1 MTNRL
6 FRDKFGVLACQ
17 IVNTAS
23 TTVIGTRGEGTY
35 MQSGSIPA
43 EKQLNAL
50 LVHSQPVP
58 LQRLMGISAGEAN
71 VLSRHRRKN
80 FGYCPGR
87 TCGRLHSHCS
97 EPVPLSSCW
106 ATYRW
111 VTNAKSGRGVPMA
124 NKYCRGTAHGKTGA
138 ARGFTTVEL
147 LIVVVISL
155 VAAGMAVPG
164 YTSITRYLRIAGDAR
179 NLNGLIAEAK
189 MRAAQDFTHAR
200 ARANL
205 ATNTFQLEVWD
216 QTGNGGAGCWK
227 TEGDTVN
234 PCTAPNS
241 PVQALSLRVAFGF
254 GGVVASLPNP
264 QTVIGQAPACLV
276 GVAGGPALGTIANTS
291 CIEFNS

>member
-1 MTNRL
+1 
-6 FRDKFGVLACQ
+6 
-17 IVNTAS
+17 
-23 TTVIGTRGEGTY
+23 
-35 MQSGSIPA
+35 
-43 EKQLNAL
+43 
-50 LVHSQPVP
+50 
-58 LQRLMGISAGEAN
+58 
-71 VLSRHRRKN
+71 
-80 FGYCPGR
+80 
-87 TCGRLHSHCS
+87 
-97 EPVPLSSCW
+97 
-106 ATYRW
+106 
-111 VTNAKSGRGVPMA
+111 MA
-124 NKYCRGTAHGKTGA
+124 NKYCRGTAHGKTRA

-216 QTGNGGAGCWK
+216 KTGNGGAGCWK

-234 PCTAPNS
+234 PCTAAAS
-241 PVQALSLRVAFGF
+241 PVQLLSPRVTFGF
-254 GGVVASLPNP
+254 GGAVAGLPNP

-291 CIEFNS
+291 CIEFNSRGVPVGAANSPIQTPNALYVTDTDKVYGVTIIATGFMQQWVTNAQATNWQAR